1 MLEYLRVRNFALIE
15 DIKVN
20 FTRGFN
26 VLTGET
32 GAGKSIIIGAIGAI
46 LGERVDSFSIR
57 KGEQKAII
65 EATFDIKNNFEA
77 QKILENSGID
87 FNPDEPVIIRRE
99 ISLEGK
105 NKNYINATPVPL
117 SKLKELGN
125 TLVDIHGQHEH
136 QSLLKINTHI
146 EFLDKFGNL
155 ENERQEISE
164 EFKKYEN
171 LKNKL
176 EKLMMNEQEKRR
188 LIDLLKFSID
198 EIESAN
204 LKKGE
209 DMELEKEYLVLS
221 NQEKIFDAIERS
233 YEFLYQK
240 EESAYTQIQQTIS
253 ALSEIEKFD
262 PVIVNIKQALEESYY
277 QIEDVISNLREYKL
291 KFNFSPQ
298 RLDEIIQRIDIIN
311 KLKKKYGNTIEEI
324 LTYKEKCIQ
333 DLSAIEQSE
342 EEIEKTKQEIKQIEE
357 KLAKL
362 AIQLSGRR
370 RVIAKLLE
378 EKIETQLSELDMSKT
393 VFKVNIIY
401 QESPDGIVEIDGKRY
416 KLTEKGIDNIEFL
429 IAPNV
434 GEEPRPLRKIAS
446 GGEMA
451 RVMLA
456 LKTILNEVDNIETM
470 IFDEIDVGIGGK
482 TSDRV
487 GKKLKFL
494 GGNRQV
500 ISITH
505 QPQIARYADTH
516 FVVTKTIEGDRTI
529 TRIKEVK
536 SNERIQEI
544 ARMLGGEKITQTTLQ
559 HAKELLHYL

>member
-20 FTRGFN
+20 FTKGFN

-46 LGERVDSFSIR
+46 LGERVDSDSIR

-65 EATFDIKNNFEA
+65 EATFDIKNNQEA
-77 QKILENSGID
+77 QKILGESGID
-87 FNPDEPVIIRRE
+87 FEPDESIIIRRE
-99 ISLEGK
+99 ISSEGK

-117 SKLKELGN
+117 AKLKELGN

-146 EFLDKFGNL
+146 EFLDRFGNL
-155 ENERQEISE
+155 EKERKEFSE
-164 EFKKYEN
+164 VFKRYES

-176 EKLMMNEQEKRR
+176 EKLMMDEQEKNRM
-188 LIDLLKFSID
+188 IDLLKFSIN

-233 YEFLYQK
+233 YNFLYQK
-240 EESAYTQIQQTIS
+240 DESVYTQIQQTIN
-253 ALSEIEKFD
+253 ALAEVEKFD
-262 PVIVNIKQALEESYY
+262 PEIVNIKQSLEENYY
-277 QIEDVISNLREYKL
+277 QLEDIITNLREYKL
-291 KFNFSPQ
+291 KFDFSPQ
-298 RLDEIIQRIDIIN
+298 RLDEIIQRMDVIN
-311 KLKKKYGNTIEEI
+311 RLKKKYGNTIEDI
-324 LTYKEKCIQ
+324 LAYKEKCIQ

-342 EEIEKTKQEIKQIEE
+342 EEIERTRREIKQIEE

-362 AIQLSGRR
+362 ATNLSGRR
-370 RVIAKLLE
+370 RVVAKLLE
-378 EKIETQLSELDMSKT
+378 DKVEVQLAQLDMAKT

-401 QESPDGIVEIDGKRY
+401 QEDQNGIVEIEGKRY
-416 KLTEKGIDNIEFL
+416 RVTEKGMDNIEFL

-434 GEEPRPLRKIAS
+434 GEEPKPLRKIAS

-451 RVMLA
+451 RIMLA
-456 LKTILNEVDNIETM
+456 LKTILGEVDKIETM

-482 TSDRV
+482 TSDKV
-487 GKKLKFL
+487 GQMLKSL
-494 GGNRQV
+494 GKNQQV

-505 QPQIARYADTH
+505 QPQIARYADVH
-516 FVVTKTIEGDRTI
+516 FVVTKSVEADRTI

-536 SNERIQEI
+536 DEERIQEL
-544 ARMLGGEKITQTTLQ
+544 ARMLGGEKITRTTIQ
-559 HAKELLHYL
+559 HARELLQ